1 MDKIPEMGGKE
12 FIMKAL
18 VLLSGG
24 LDSSTCLALAVQK
37 YCAENVIALSLSYG
51 QKHIREIKAAED
63 VAKHYGVELMTYD
76 VKDIFNGSECTLLA
90 GNKDIPAESYAAQI
104 QHSNGKP
111 VSTYVPFRNGLF
123 LAVAASM
130 AMSKGCG
137 VVYYGA
143 HKDDAAGNAYPD
155 CSIDFH
161 QAMTKAIEIGSDR
174 AVTICDPFIDKTKAD
189 IVKIGTELK
198 VPYQKTW
205 SCYNGGEKPCG
216 ECGTCLDRIRAF
228 ELNGLVDPIL
238 EV

>member
-1 MDKIPEMGGKE
+1 MIEQAN
-12 FIMKAL
+12 KAM

-24 LDSSTCLALAVQK
+24 LDSSTCLALAVNEHG
-37 YCAENVIALSLSYG
+37 ADNVIALSLSYG

-76 VKDIFNGSECTLLA
+76 VKDIFKGSECTLLD
-90 GNKDIPAESYAAQI
+90 GNEDVPTESYAAQI
-104 QHSNGKP
+104 QRLNGKP

-130 AMSKGCG
+130 AISKGCG
-137 VVYYGA
+137 VIYYGA

-161 QAMTKAIEIGSDR
+161 IAMTKAIETGSDK

-205 SCYNGGEKPCG
+205 SCYKGGDKPCG
-216 ECGTCLDRIRAF
+216 RCGTCIDRIKAF
-228 ELNGLVDPIL
+228 ELNGIKDPL
-238 EV
+238 KYN

>member
-1 MDKIPEMGGKE
+1 
-12 FIMKAL
+12 MKAL

-24 LDSSTCLALAVQK
+24 LDSSTCLALAVK
-37 YCAENVIALSLSYG
+37 EYGADDVIALSLSYG
-51 QKHIREIKAAED
+51 QKHIKEIKAAEAIAQYYD
-63 VAKHYGVELMTYD
+63 VELMTYD
-76 VKDIFNGSECTLLA
+76 VKDIFKGSECTLLE
-90 GNKDIPAESYAAQI
+90 GNKDVPTESYAAQI
-104 QHSNGKP
+104 QRSNGKP

-130 AMSKGCG
+130 AMSKGCD
-137 VVYYGA
+137 VIYYGA

-155 CSIDFH
+155 CSIAFH
-161 QAMTKAIEIGSDR
+161 KAMTEAIEIGSDK

-205 SCYNGGEKPCG
+205 SCYNGTEKPCG
-216 ECGTCLDRIRAF
+216 KCGTCIDRTKAF
-228 ELNGLVDPIL
+228 ELNGLVDPLL